1 LRGSPWPPPPAVRI
15 IRVSP
20 ASRMAASF
28 DLRRICSPLFR
39 TIRYSEGCP
48 GSPPFYEFIKDH
60 VQFRRSHLSHHHTKI
75 LLRTERWTKELALGF
90 IGGPIDSD
98 GHVVSTPSGRHYGVI
113 VITSSSSLKRQL
125 CNLCNALCINVTT
138 RVQARDPFQGR
149 SLHSVY
155 IRSADFHALCGTL
168 PSVKHSRF
176 HGGPGRT

>member
-1 LRGSPWPPPPAVRI
+1 M
-15 IRVSP
+15 SP

-125 CNLCNALCINVTT
+125 CSLCNALCINVTT